1 MSNSCI
7 TYERSLIYKYEVKN
21 NMSERLQKV
30 IARSGVTSRRKAE
43 QLMLEGKVTVNGQV
57 IKTLGYKVTDADQ
70 IEVEGIPLTSQEKVY
85 FLFYKPT
92 SVITSVSDEKG
103 RKTVMDFFPHVE
115 ERIFPVGRLDYQT
128 SGLILLTNDGEFAN
142 LIMHPKYGIDK
153 EYIVKIKGFLT
164 KEQVTQLQRG
174 IMLDDGKTL
183 PAYVKVKSFDRSKNI
198 SIIQMVIREGRNR
211 QVRRMFEAIGFKVE
225 KLKRERLSF
234 LTVVGLR
241 PGEYRALTS
250 HEIKQLRVVATTK
263 DHRLNVSHK

>member
-1 MSNSCI
+1 M
-7 TYERSLIYKYEVKN
+7 
-21 NMSERLQKV
+21 MSERLQKI

-57 IKTLGYKVTDADQ
+57 VKTLGYKVTDADQ
-70 IEVEGIPLTSQEKVY
+70 IEVEGIPLSTQEKVY

-92 SVITSVSDEKG
+92 SVITSVFDDKG

-142 LIMHPKYGIDK
+142 LITHPKYGIDK

-164 KEQVTQLQRG
+164 KDQIKQLQLG
-174 IMLDDGKTL
+174 VMLEDGKTL
-183 PAYVKVKSFDRSKNI
+183 PAQVKVKSYDRSKNV

-211 QVRRMFEAIGFKVE
+211 QVRRMFEAIGFRVE
-225 KLKRERLSF
+225 KLKRERLGF
-234 LTVVGLR
+234 LTVTGLR
-241 PGEYRALTS
+241 PGQYRALTN
-250 HEIKQLRVVATTK
+250 HEVKQLRAVATTK
-263 DHRLNVSHK
+263 DHRLNMGHK